1 MAVTDAPTVEIPR
14 AILEK
19 LIEGARNPS
28 SFETWAAADAAE
40 LILGRDP
47 APVQCDSTLKFAGY
61 IHECSKLKGAD
72 HGDLHGTP
80 RGLTWTD
87 SQARKIE
94 PKSEPTATYTCQ
106 DCGQKFESPQSYR
119 EGRGHQTSGVPTSGE
134 PTLPVT
140 LDQLK
145 EWYESAQRK
154 RKAAADSISTFVAFA
169 RFYEEHRAIL
179 EPVLK
184 GMGPSKEVPLK
195 HLKYWVDRLERGSSV
210 QDLIGKFI
218 KD

>member
-1 MAVTDAPTVEIPR
+1 MAVTSEATVEIPR
-14 AILEK
+14 SILEE
-19 LIEGARNPS
+19 LITGVREHPTNEARN
-28 SFETWAAADAAE
+28 AADAAE
-40 LILGRDP
+40 LILEDAFTP
-47 APVQCDSTLKFAGY
+47 KPCDSSIEFGGY
-61 IHECSKLKGAD
+61 IHSCNQPQGPD
-72 HGDLHGTP
+72 HDELRHGSST
-80 RGLTWTD
+80 GLTWTTEEERTIE
-87 SQARKIE
+87 SE
-94 PKSEPTATYTCQ
+94 PKTTAEP
-106 DCGQKFESPQSYR
+106 GI
-119 EGRGHQTSGVPTSGE
+119 
-134 PTLPVT
+134 PVT

-154 RKAAADSISTFVAFA
+154 RKMAADSISTFVAFA